1 MEEKIYKTMGSTGA
15 ASLAVGICVLTGRHC
30 SRNSSHCEWR
40 ALIEE
45 PREDNILIF
54 LFICR
59 HHSRMMRSQTCSISF
74 SVVAYDQKPYFSFFH
89 FRQQEVPDLALGDG
103 I

>member
-15 ASLAVGICVLTGRHC
+15 ASLAVGICVDFGFQLLEAMRAQ
-30 SRNSSHCEWR
+30 RMRRMKSSFVSHNFSFYLQ
-40 ALIEE
+40 ASQPHDAVTDL
-45 PREDNILIF
+45 LHQ
-54 LFICR
+54 LF
-59 HHSRMMRSQTCSISF
+59 
-74 SVVAYDQKPYFSFFH
+74 VVAYDQKPYFSFFH

>member
-15 ASLAVGICVLTGRHC
+15 ASLAVGICVLTGGIAAGILLIVNGARLLK
-30 SRNSSHCEWR
+30 NR
-40 ALIEE
+40 AK
-45 PREDNILIF
+45 
-54 LFICR
+54 
-59 HHSRMMRSQTCSISF
+59 
-74 SVVAYDQKPYFSFFH
+74 KPYFSFFH

>member
-15 ASLAVGICVLTGRHC
+15 ASLAVGICVLTGGIAAGILLI
-30 SRNSSHCEWR
+30 EWR

-74 SVVAYDQKPYFSFFH
+74 FVVAYDQKPYFSFFH